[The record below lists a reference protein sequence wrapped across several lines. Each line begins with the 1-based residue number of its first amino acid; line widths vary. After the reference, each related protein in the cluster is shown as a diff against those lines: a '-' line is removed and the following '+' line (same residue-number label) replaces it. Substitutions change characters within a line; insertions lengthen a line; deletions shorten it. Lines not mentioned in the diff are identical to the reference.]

1 MKWVN
6 ILILGLI
13 TITCY
18 VKKDSSKLVSCNAY
32 FKKVIIFRFCLF
44 STGVITYIDRIMKKI
59 KISFED
65 KYLISEFMD
74 HFPLVSLI
82 RGNRSFVMW

>member
-1 MKWVN
+1 
-6 ILILGLI
+6 
-13 TITCY
+13 
-18 VKKDSSKLVSCNAY
+18 
-32 FKKVIIFRFCLF
+32 
-44 STGVITYIDRIMKKI
+44 MKKI

>member
-1 MKWVN
+1 
-6 ILILGLI
+6 
-13 TITCY
+13 
-18 VKKDSSKLVSCNAY
+18 
-32 FKKVIIFRFCLF
+32 
-44 STGVITYIDRIMKKI
+44 MKKI

-82 RGNRSFVMW
+82 RGNRLFCQFACSMP